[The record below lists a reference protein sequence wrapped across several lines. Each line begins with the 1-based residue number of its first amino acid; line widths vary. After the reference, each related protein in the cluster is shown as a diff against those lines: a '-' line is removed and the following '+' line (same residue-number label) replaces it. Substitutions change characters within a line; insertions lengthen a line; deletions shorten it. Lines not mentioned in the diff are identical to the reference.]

1 MNYPMLH
8 VPLSPSQPHAD
19 GGALPLPGFD
29 QPCCRS
35 PSGRRDRIWDL
46 PPSLHCS
53 IVGTCLPAS
62 ALRQLFARLE
72 QADAKSASDH
82 DLHSRAVRI
91 AAQHDL
97 AGKMLNRMLDKRH
110 EAHVKRF
117 ARAKTVAELRRLW
130 LEALERGDIPGAYW
144 AVLTHPATDQG
155 LVTEVFGE
163 VHMLSHLVGMSNR
176 ADIVRL
182 RTLEESLGQ
191 RDEKIARQEAR
202 LRRMAGQREELTRRI
217 EMLEAEAR
225 RRPCAAS
232 AADTDTDAQAIAAL
246 KQRLADEQARS
257 RLLSARLEEQ
267 DRALT
272 SAGQTRRQAEQE
284 SESLRQELAALEAT
298 LGGLMEASTP
308 ETEAASSP
316 DLAGKRLLFV
326 GGRPRQLDRLR
337 SLAASLGGTLLTHD
351 GGVEES
357 TALLP
362 GLLSQADAA
371 FFPVDCVS
379 HLAAGRVKRFCQD
392 TGKPFIALRNASMA
406 SFLAGL
412 GQLPA
417 ASDIGGAQA

>member
-1 MNYPMLH
+1 MSYPMLH
-8 VPLSPSQPHAD
+8 VPLNVPQRHAD
-19 GGALPLPGFD
+19 GGALPLPSLAS
-29 QPCCRS
+29 PCCGAH
-35 PSGRRDRIWDL
+35 SGRRDHIWDL

-53 IVGTCLPAS
+53 IVGTCLPTG

-91 AAQHDL
+91 AGQHDL

-117 ARAKTVAELRRLW
+117 ARAKTVAEVRRLW

-182 RTLEESLGQ
+182 RTLEDSLGE

-202 LRRMAGQREELTRRI
+202 LRRMAEQRDELTRRI

-225 RRPCAAS
+225 RRPCTAS
-232 AADTDTDAQAIAAL
+232 QADTDTQAISAL

-257 RLLSARLEEQ
+257 RLLAARLEEQ
-267 DRALT
+267 ERMLS
-272 SAGQTRRQAEQE
+272 SAGQMRQQAERE
-284 SESLRQELAALEAT
+284 SESLRHELAALEAT
-298 LGGLMEASTP
+298 LGGLMEAP
-308 ETEAASSP
+308 ETETASPP
-316 DLAGKRLLFV
+316 DLVGRRLLFV

-379 HLAAGRVKRFCQD
+379 HLAAGRVKRFCQE

-412 GQLPA
+412 GQLPT
-417 ASDIGGAQA
+417 ASIGAEA

>member
-1 MNYPMLH
+1 MSYPMLH
-8 VPLSPSQPHAD
+8 VPLSPSQPLAD
-19 GGALPLPGFD
+19 GGALPLPGLAP
-29 QPCCRS
+29 QCRGAHS
-35 PSGRRDRIWDL
+35 LRRDRIWEL
-46 PPSLHCS
+46 SPSLHCS
-53 IVGTCLPAS
+53 IVGTCLPAG

-91 AAQHDL
+91 AGQHDL

-110 EAHVKRF
+110 EAHIKRF

-182 RTLEESLGQ
+182 RSLEASLGQ

-202 LRRMAGQREELTRRI
+202 LRRMAGQREELARRI

-232 AADTDTDAQAIAAL
+232 PADTGRHAIAAL

-257 RLLSARLEEQ
+257 RLLAARLEEQ

-272 SAGQTRRQAEQE
+272 AAEETRRQVQQE
-284 SESLRQELAALEAT
+284 SERLRDELAALEAT
-298 LGGLMEASTP
+298 LGGLMEASAP
-308 ETEAASSP
+308 EAEAAASP
-316 DLAGKRLLFV
+316 DLAGRRLLFV
-326 GGRPRQLDRLR
+326 GGRPRQQDRLR
-337 SLAASLGGTLLTHD
+337 TLAASLGGTLLTHD

-379 HLAAGRVKRFCQD
+379 HLAAGRVKRFCQE

-417 ASDIGGAQA
+417 ARDIGGAEA